1 MEIKM
6 RRTDSF
12 VDLEYG
18 KIVSDDEIK
27 KLDCSSLH
35 SKKTFDRT
43 RSGVG
48 GLNGFTKD
56 GDWVSTSKGVLIS
69 RENDEILMGG
79 VRGEAVS
86 IMKKKNVNEKWKKLN
101 FKKPPKPP
109 RPHGIPSLDEAD
121 MKMVKEISELAR
133 LKHARKERIKALKKK
148 RIHKASS
155 SIGIYA
161 TIVTILFCLIIIY
174 QGLETAELN
183 PRIMSRITRHCL
195 VISGCE
201 AISTQGFA
209 IHTDSM

>member
-1 MEIKM
+1 M
-6 RRTDSF
+6 
-12 VDLEYG
+12 
-18 KIVSDDEIK
+18 SDDEIK
-27 KLDCSSLH
+27 ELNCSSLH
-35 SKKTFDRT
+35 SKKTFDRK

-56 GDWVSTSKGVLIS
+56 GDRVSTSKGVLIS
-69 RENDEILMGG
+69 GENDEILMGG
-79 VRGEAVS
+79 IRGEAVS
-86 IMKKKNVNEKWKKLN
+86 IKKNVNEKWKKSN

-109 RPHGIPSLDEAD
+109 RPHGVPSLDEAD

-195 VISGCE
+195 VISISGCE
-201 AISTQGFA
+201 AISTRLF
-209 IHTDSM
+209 DSQRFNGASFET